1 MTRLLEDLKHA
12 LRVFR
17 TSPGFAAMVV
27 AAIALGI
34 GTNTAIFSVV
44 NAVVLKPVP
53 FTDPDRI
60 VQLQVKRD
68 EVDFGWNTSSAKF
81 NVWREVP
88 DVFSD
93 IAGFM
98 TGVPLNLTEG
108 DTPEQ
113 ISAARVTEGYFRV
126 FSAPI
131 ARGRTFTPD
140 EDLPTS
146 AATVV
151 LSHAFWT
158 DRLAA
163 DPDVVGKAVSL
174 GGAPHTVI
182 GIVSEDFDMRELGD
196 PEVWLSLRLD
206 PTSTDQAHYFRA
218 VARLASGVTLEQAQA
233 RMATSLE
240 TFRERFPTAAREGE
254 TFTAVSLQESLVG
267 NASRPLWVLLGA
279 VAFVLLIACANVAS
293 LLLVRAAK
301 RQREVAIRSAL
312 GAGRRRIVQE
322 VLAETLLL
330 DS

>member
-1 MTRLLEDLKHA
+1 MTRLLADLKQA

-53 FTDPDRI
+53 FSEPDRI

-81 NVWREVP
+81 NVWRGVP

-98 TGVPLNLTEG
+98 FGVPLNLTEG

-126 FSAPI
+126 FGAPI

-140 EDLPTS
+140 EDLPSS
-146 AATVV
+146 ALTVV

-158 DRLAA
+158 NRLAA
-163 DPDVVGKAVSL
+163 DPDIVGKAVSF

-182 GIVSEDFDMRELGD
+182 GIVGEGFDMRELGD

-206 PTSTDQAHYFRA
+206 PNSTDQAHYFRA
-218 VARLASGVTLEQAQA
+218 VARLAPGVTLEQAQA

-240 TFRERFPTAAREGE
+240 TFRERFPTAVREGE
-254 TFTAVSLQESLVG
+254 RFTAVSLQEALVLIG
-267 NASRPLWVLLGA
+267 LATVA
-279 VAFVLLIACANVAS
+279 VVA
-293 LLLVRAAK
+293 R
-301 RQREVAIRSAL
+301 R
-312 GAGRRRIVQE
+312 AGRVDP
-322 VLAETLLL
+322 L
-330 DS
+330 DALRHE

>member
-1 MTRLLEDLKHA
+1 MLRLLADLKHA

-53 FTDPDRI
+53 FAEPDRI

-81 NVWREVP
+81 NVWREIP

-126 FSAPI
+126 FGAPI

-140 EDLPTS
+140 EDLPNS

-158 DRLAA
+158 NRLAA
-163 DPDVVGKAVSL
+163 DPDIVGK
-174 GGAPHTVI
+174 
-182 GIVSEDFDMRELGD
+182 
-196 PEVWLSLRLD
+196 
-206 PTSTDQAHYFRA
+206 
-218 VARLASGVTLEQAQA
+218 
-233 RMATSLE
+233 
-240 TFRERFPTAAREGE
+240 
-254 TFTAVSLQESLVG
+254 
-267 NASRPLWVLLGA
+267 SRV
-279 VAFVLLIACANVAS
+279 
-293 LLLVRAAK
+293 VR
-301 RQREVAIRSAL
+301 RRSAHRDRH
-312 GAGRRRIVQE
+312 RRRRLRHARARRPRS
-322 VLAETLLL
+322 LALVCGSTPPRRTRRITSGPWRGSLPA
-330 DS
+330 